1 MWPMT
6 LIKFTGLGML
16 YTIMILIVLTIA
28 AIISLVN
35 L

>member
-1 MWPMT
+1 MT
-6 LIKFTGLGML
+6 LIKFTGLGVL
-16 YTIMILIVLTIA
+16 YTVMIFIVLTLA